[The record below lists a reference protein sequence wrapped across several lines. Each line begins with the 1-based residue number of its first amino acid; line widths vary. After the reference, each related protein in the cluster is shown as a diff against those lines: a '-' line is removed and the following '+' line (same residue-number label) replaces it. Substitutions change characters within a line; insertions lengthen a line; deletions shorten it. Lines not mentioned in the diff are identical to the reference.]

1 MIAIGSAAAAA
12 VFLGVAV
19 VAVLFYG
26 QAQRAEQHAITEQEQ
41 AERARDTAQA
51 NLQRFYRARY
61 NEIVKKADNYVA
73 LSSPGYALMEYKYA
87 EQYRNDTLKEQTD
100 DMQRVAD
107 RIKALNK

>member
-1 MIAIGSAAAAA
+1 MASVPANWNWWGSRSTFNDSELDSAAFTDSRDYHARRRQRDRMIAIGSAAAA

-19 VAVLFYG
+19 VAVLFYE

-61 NEIVKKADNYVA
+61 NEIV
-73 LSSPGYALMEYKYA
+73 PITM
-87 EQYRNDTLKEQTD
+87 
-100 DMQRVAD
+100 
-107 RIKALNK
+107 